1 MKTTLFIR
9 NSGLS
14 SPVSGPVLLHP
25 LHVPQHLLAHPATEQ
40 FRPLLHFLSV
50 EHTPGVSLDDYNLQC
65 RSKNTLNNFPLLLSW
80 VAVPEVLEERLQ
92 LLKGEV
98 GEVYSTVL
106 GLLTQDP
113 LLPADQQTVRLRVAL
128 EHVPAKMFSV

>member
-1 MKTTLFIR
+1 MLKNALVR
-9 NSGLS
+9 
-14 SPVSGPVLLHP
+14 
-25 LHVPQHLLAHPATEQ
+25 LAK
-40 FRPLLHFLSV
+40 
-50 EHTPGVSLDDYNLQC
+50 
-65 RSKNTLNNFPLLLSW
+65 KNMAKEGKKKTLNNFPLLLSW

-98 GEVYSTVL
+98 GEVYSPVL